1 MLASCLGHFFN
12 FSYCMQLI
20 IYWYDYGFM
29 YRKSVK
35 YFRVFLL
42 YSSPLIHGFNS
53 DDPALLL
60 QCSPLNR
67 PFYPCLPPVSSLFTP
82 GLYSWLFVY
91 CFCFFQSPVLPSL
104 FLCSPSPSAPSITHS
119 LLLTSP
125 SLCYLLSVC
134 PCSVSPLAHLSLSPF
149 CLLPPCP
156 MSTHTS
162 NTSLFFFL
170 CVSLISILLSLF
182 CILVMLHEIH
192 TWTQGPGQDL
202 TDVLFS
208 PHAAD
213 RHCSK
218 KILWQ
223 ESSKKNWILLS
234 WHFILWVFAYSSD
247 KTE

>member
-1 MLASCLGHFFN
+1 MDEFVPPADKSHWNLVLASCLGHVFN

-91 CFCFFQSPVLPSL
+91 CFCFFQSPVLP
-104 FLCSPSPSAPSITHS
+104 PSS
-119 LLLTSP
+119 
-125 SLCYLLSVC
+125 SV
-134 PCSVSPLAHLSLSPF
+134 PPLPLHHLSLTPS
-149 CLLPPCP
+149 
-156 MSTHTS
+156 
-162 NTSLFFFL
+162 
-170 CVSLISILLSLF
+170 
-182 CILVMLHEIH
+182 
-192 TWTQGPGQDL
+192 
-202 TDVLFS
+202 FS
-208 PHAAD
+208 PLPLSATFSPSVLALFL
-213 RHCSK
+213 
-218 KILWQ
+218 LWLT
-223 ESSKKNWILLS
+223 S
-234 WHFILWVFAYSSD
+234 H
-247 KTE
+247 

>member
-91 CFCFFQSPVLPSL
+91 CFCFFQSPVLPLPLFPLSL
-104 FLCSPSPSAPSITHS
+104 CTIYHS
-119 LLLTSP
+119 LPP
-125 SLCYLLSVC
+125 S
-134 PCSVSPLAHLSLSPF
+134 HLSLS
-149 CLLPPCP
+149 LLP
-156 MSTHTS
+156 
-162 NTSLFFFL
+162 SLR
-170 CVSLISILLSLF
+170 LSLL
-182 CILVMLHEIH
+182 C
-192 TWTQGPGQDL
+192 
-202 TDVLFS
+202 FS
-208 PHAAD
+208 SGSPLIKPLLPIATMPNVHPH
-213 RHCSK
+213 
-218 KILWQ
+218 
-223 ESSKKNWILLS
+223 
-234 WHFILWVFAYSSD
+234 V
-247 KTE
+247 